1 MLPISSDLVAIW
13 SRESTSFEWTA
24 LSAELLRE
32 VLLLGLNLAQVAL
45 DLRVSVDGHSR
56 FGVPPLV
63 ARSLKPCAMVCALA
77 IPVCASLFFRPGV
90 EVGTKS
96 ATTCAGRSGA
106 AVPPVRLAARLN
118 LALCI
123 SRG

>member
-1 MLPISSDLVAIW
+1 
-13 SRESTSFEWTA
+13 
-24 LSAELLRE
+24 
-32 VLLLGLNLAQVAL
+32 
-45 DLRVSVDGHSR
+45 
-56 FGVPPLV
+56 VPPLV